1 VLTWWPLFRDSVYY
15 TICLLLL
22 AFFFMNEKSAKY
34 KCLDGTD
41 NCNMIEVW
49 EACIMFV
56 MYIGYVSFMTVH
68 SKVHAWIENCIG
80 GRRGAKIAPRRSRTS
95 IWEAKEAAKEL
106 NKKET
111 EMAGG
116 EQGGEQGGEENQQMI
131 KDEEEGE
138 KSFENIDAGDPE
150 DDDEEGFELEWPE
163 GTGEQVKFLLLLP
176 LTGPMYYSM
185 YFLRPSRSEEDRNQ
199 LKWGVLGFLISIL
212 WIGVFAFLMVWW
224 TEIVGARFGIPIYVM
239 GITFLAAGTSVPDLL
254 SSVVVAKMG
263 HGDMAVSSSIGSN
276 IFDVTVGLPLPWLTY
291 LAVRGGQPI
300 EVRGRDVAASILTLV
315 AMLAAVIFV
324 TALSGWRMTKKL
336 GAAMFALYIVFLI
349 ADLLRYYL

>member
-1 VLTWWPLFRDSVYY
+1 
-15 TICLLLL
+15 
-22 AFFFMNEKSAKY
+22 MEKK
-34 KCLDGTD
+34 
-41 NCNMIEVW
+41 
-49 EACIMFV
+49 
-56 MYIGYVSFMTVH
+56 
-68 SKVHAWIENCIG
+68 
-80 GRRGAKIAPRRSRTS
+80 
-95 IWEAKEAAKEL
+95 
-106 NKKET
+106 
-111 EMAGG
+111 
-116 EQGGEQGGEENQQMI
+116 NQQMI